1 MTTFGFL
8 KANRPFVKVI
18 SGWANH
24 DLAKV
29 TPVVNAAV
37 AAGAQAVDVA
47 ADPELVRWVKD
58 HTPLALFASAPEPQS
73 LIAAALAGAD
83 VVELD
88 HVAAHPGAAR
98 TTAATTVLAMGR
110 EILAKRPEG
119 VRVSVT
125 IPGSLTPD
133 SQKDLATQLQ
143 AMGVHFLQL
152 EPRHGQDA
160 ASLALTEEIRSIVE
174 IPVILS
180 GGITLANL
188 PQCVETG
195 VAGLGVGRA
204 INALI
209 SEKAMTETLKAML
222 VSVTAVAAGAANSG
236 R

>member
-8 KANRPFVKVI
+8 SANRPFVKVI

-29 TPVVNAAV
+29 IPVVNAAV
-37 AAGAQAVDVA
+37 AAGAQAIDVA
-47 ADPELVRWVKD
+47 ADPAVIRWVKG
-58 HTPLALFASAPEPQS
+58 HTPLALFASAPEPQR

-88 HVAAHPGAAR
+88 HVTDTPEGQAV
-98 TTAATTVLAMGR
+98 TAETVLTMVR
-110 EILAKRPEG
+110 DVLKNLPEG
-119 VRVSVT
+119 VRFSVT

-133 SQKDLATQLQ
+133 VQKDLATQLQ

-152 EPRHGQDA
+152 EPLNGQHA
-160 ASLALTEEIRSIVE
+160 ESLALTEEIRSIVE

-188 PQCVETG
+188 PLCVETG

-204 INALI
+204 INALV

-222 VSVTAVAAGAANSG
+222 VSVTTVAAGAANSG